1 MENDAAAKKTEE
13 RPHRSGPVLTMA
25 RSRRKE
31 IIFVWAM
38 LVLPIVHF
46 CIFYVWLNF
55 NSILMSFQEGY
66 EMEWVDG
73 FPFLTGN
80 IRYGFQNF
88 LSIFQ
93 DKDGILTKILPNTL
107 KYFGVNL
114 LLMLPLSLI
123 VSYFLYKKVPGNVFF
138 RYVFFLPVIVSGII
152 YVTSF
157 TEIIGMY
164 GPVYNIMESLGLKW
178 KNWLIYEDTAT
189 PTILF
194 YTVWTGLG
202 TNMLLYQS
210 AMSRIPDEVMQV
222 AKLDGVSWGRELF
235 QLVIPMIWP
244 TLSMTILLA
253 FTGIFTGGGIVLLF
267 ATQGGSSGGIET
279 IYYWLFYKTDNEGA
293 SSLLGDAAAVG
304 LFFTLLSFPI
314 MYAVKWVLGKL
325 DPQIEF

>member
-1 MENDAAAKKTEE
+1 MENDTAAKKTEE

-31 IIFVWAM
+31 TIFVWAM
-38 LVLPIVHF
+38 LALPIVHF

-123 VSYFLYKKVPGNVFF
+123 VSYFLYKKSSRKRIFPLCLFPSRHCLRNHLRDQLYRNYRHV
-138 RYVFFLPVIVSGII
+138 RARIQHYGI
-152 YVTSF
+152 
-157 TEIIGMY
+157 
-164 GPVYNIMESLGLKW
+164 PRLKME
-178 KNWLIYEDTAT
+178 
-189 PTILF
+189 
-194 YTVWTGLG
+194 
-202 TNMLLYQS
+202 
-210 AMSRIPDEVMQV
+210 
-222 AKLDGVSWGRELF
+222 KLAHL
-235 QLVIPMIWP
+235 
-244 TLSMTILLA
+244 
-253 FTGIFTGGGIVLLF
+253 
-267 ATQGGSSGGIET
+267 
-279 IYYWLFYKTDNEGA
+279 
-293 SSLLGDAAAVG
+293 
-304 LFFTLLSFPI
+304 
-314 MYAVKWVLGKL
+314 
-325 DPQIEF
+325 